1 MHFDHVIVLKHC
13 STELHLRMRLI
24 YVYTVLIHGHLIS
37 LCSACLFV
45 CLSVCLSVC
54 LFVCLF
60 SLKHQPTIITHND
73 AKMSSLCVHIPAGL
87 IGGEKEGGVV
97 LVGSRGVAS

>member
-1 MHFDHVIVLKHC
+1 MFVCLFVCLSVC
-13 STELHLRMRLI
+13 LFVCLSVCLF
-24 YVYTVLIHGHLIS
+24 V
-37 LCSACLFV
+37 CLFV

-73 AKMSSLCVHIPAGL
+73 AKMSSVCVHIPAGL